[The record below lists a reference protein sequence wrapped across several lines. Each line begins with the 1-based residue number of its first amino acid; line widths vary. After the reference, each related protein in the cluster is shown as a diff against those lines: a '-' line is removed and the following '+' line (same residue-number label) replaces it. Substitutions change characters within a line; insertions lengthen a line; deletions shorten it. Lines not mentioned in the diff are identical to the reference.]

1 MLTIKNITQKT
12 PCGWAPFFLAPEFLP
27 TLSDRGKKRSTKRE
41 GQIKYDKIPVQLE
54 DPEVAHPFEHRLG
67 EGGE

>member
-1 MLTIKNITQKT
+1 MKQS
-12 PCGWAPFFLAPEFLP
+12 PRGGGGYFLEEFEFLP